1 MYKKQRLW
9 RKCLSILLLVSL
21 VSGNFSVL
29 GGVETAKAA
38 DSKINIPADGISA
51 KNANGHGAQ
60 MAVDGDT
67 TTYWQSIPSNGE
79 GDTAPYNRM
88 YDHNRYIDIKLDG
101 TYQLSLIK
109 IFNLADG
116 SYNNYYVY
124 ASKDGV
130 NYDKII
136 SKTSD
141 TPASAEGDSHT
152 VNVEAS
158 YLRLNMAYNSDRF
171 VTNLSEIEVY
181 GSKLNDTV
189 LTPAEITVEDW
200 EGSKWQEE
208 WNKFEND
215 KTYANQK
222 VITEMGNLVG
232 RVIGEKWKSSFRFE
246 MRNSLEADKDIFEI
260 KDGENDTII
269 IRGNNGL
276 AMASGFNYYLR
287 NYVNIDYNPL
297 YGSNTNLKEIKPV
310 GKRIVKEAQFDLR
323 YALNF
328 CTYSYTM
335 SFWNWDEYEEFLD
348 WSAMNG
354 INLILDIV
362 GQEEVLRQTFR
373 EFNFT
378 DEEIK
383 DYICGPAYFAWF
395 YMQNLYSIG
404 GPLPNSWFEQRTEL
418 GRQIHDRMQTY
429 GISPVIQG
437 FGGQVPET
445 FAEKNEGAV
454 LTPTD
459 GWSGFTRPSIIK
471 TYLTAEET
479 AAGKKNYFSDAAEVF
494 YEKQKNVFGDV
505 SHYYAVDPF
514 HEGGNTGGLD
524 VGNIYGEVQK
534 EMLKSDAEAI
544 WVMQQW
550 QGNLDANKMSQLDTK
565 KTLPL
570 DLQADMNPQHGLF
583 EQNGSPWIYCML
595 HNFGGRMG
603 LDGEVPVIAVDPIET
618 YQNTNNMV
626 GIGMT
631 PEAMENGPA
640 VYELLFDTNWSKDPI
655 NYREWMKTYGERRAG
670 GTSDSLNQAW
680 KILLN
685 TAYADKGIYYQ
696 GAAETVINTRPSDS
710 FNAASTWGHSNILYD
725 KKELDKALLLLIEN
739 YEAFAESEAYK
750 YDLADVAEQV
760 ICNAAVEYH
769 KLMVQAKN
777 AGNLE
782 EFTKL
787 STAFLGM
794 IELSD
799 QILSTTDEFML
810 GTWVEAARK
819 MITDADDWTKDL
831 FEFNARALVTTWG
844 GERVGSLKDYS
855 NRKWSGLT
863 KTFYKERW
871 EIWVRNRIAELK
883 GLKDEEKNPADLK
896 AERNWFLWEFQWV
909 NRKSDDEDGKYSF
922 ETTPSDADLA
932 ALAEQAYE
940 KYSYTNLEKNT
951 GGSAQEIV
959 NIAKDKPVSVGASQ
973 TAADGGSPANLTD
986 GNTETGWKAEGAG
999 PHTMT
1004 IDLEGSYQV
1013 SGVVISIQ
1021 QLAKEFPYT
1030 WKLEYFNPDT
1040 SEWEMLDGNE
1050 DAQQQIMIATTEIF
1064 KECTASQIRLTVTTA
1079 DVTDSPVEVKEI
1091 VVNGTELEEGETF
1104 ENLALGIEPTT
1115 NQETSSDSNLSMLT
1129 DGNLNN
1135 LWKTAGNNYPV
1146 TVEID
1151 LPRTSYV
1158 DNVDVYFEK
1167 AGLPFEFKVK
1177 ASDENNQEVFS
1188 YTEQSSHGNVLENRS
1203 YKIDVKKEIKKVTVT
1218 LLRSTGQGTVA
1229 PGAWPALSEIL
1240 VMGTPSAALENL
1252 ALGIE
1257 PKVNRQTS
1265 SDSSLSMITDGN
1277 VSNLWKT
1284 AGNDYPVTIEIDLP
1298 QTSYVDNV
1306 EVYFEKAG
1314 LPFQFKVTASDEKNE
1329 EVWSYTEQSSHDN
1342 VLENQS
1348 YKAKVLKEVKKVTV
1362 TLLGS
1367 TGKGEFS
1374 GVWPALSEIM
1384 VVGEPPEGG
1393 EEDDTVDLSN
1403 SPVTGISVSGG
1414 NATGNVL
1421 DGDRDNTFDRVEKE
1435 AEIVFDLGKVYYL
1448 SHVNFV
1454 FEKGELG
1461 LNYQVF
1467 AEDAAGQRITLSDQ
1481 SGSSGT
1487 LGDKTVRVPVNGNI
1501 KKVIFKHLG
1510 NNGSGPAYAA
1520 EFRLYEFEA
1529 FGVAKSES
1537 SITAVPTEAGVLLNG
1552 SADYTVAADGTVE
1565 LTLEKAYDLNMVS
1578 VTRALDETK
1587 ALKYKVEYLDLETE
1601 TWELF
1606 ADLTQNCN
1614 TKSSI
1619 SFAVAAK
1626 SVFAQK
1632 LKLTFPEE
1640 IKLSGIQVY
1649 NTDYAG
1655 MLSDRISYIEG
1666 ILAVLTYGD
1675 AYGSYQ
1681 AEAKAKLESVLS
1693 EAKEAQGVNSQTID
1707 EWLEKVNA
1715 ALEEFYD
1722 TGAVFVERDELLA
1735 AMADA
1740 VDLMEKL
1747 KVYGMTSQLEAVKES
1762 YQTARAAYEVY
1773 GASQT
1778 QIQTAKSALSS
1789 GIQETAELVET
1800 IVNNPELS
1808 EARIEFCQYLNGLEE
1823 RLEENYTPESWENYQ
1838 AALSAAEAVLNNAQA
1853 QITAISDA
1861 KRQLEQAIENLTLLA
1876 EHPVERIVVSAE
1888 DNKTELTEGEIVQLF
1903 AEITPDNAEKKD
1915 VEWTSSAPAIASV
1928 DSDGLVTSHK
1938 QGTVKIT
1945 AKATDGSNVTGEI
1958 TLTIKKHV
1966 PGEPIK
1972 VQRITVHAEDDKT
1985 ELSIDET
1992 VQLTAAVLPE
2002 TADNKAV
2009 EWSSGDPETASVDTN
2024 GLVRAKAAGDVE
2036 ITATAKDGSEVT
2048 GKIMLTVKEDTS
2060 EGTTKVEQITVRAE
2074 DDKTE
2079 LSVGETVQL
2088 IADVLPE
2095 NADNKAVK
2103 WTSSDTDIA
2112 SIGTS
2117 GLVRAKAA
2125 GDVEITATA
2134 KDGSK
2139 VTGKIEL
2146 VIQET
2151 SSEKPVKP
2159 ETITVSAK
2167 DGKTSLKIG
2176 ESVQLTAVVNPPQAA
2191 QTVNWTSNAPQTVE
2205 VDENGLV
2212 SAKAAGE
2219 VEITAASKEDDTIA
2233 GTIKLKVLAGTG
2245 GNTNVNKPVL
2255 ITAIKLSAAKT
2266 TLTVGSTVKVTAA
2279 ITPTNAANKSLTF
2292 TSDNKAVATV
2302 NTSGL
2307 VTAQSA
2313 GTARITATAK
2323 DGSRK
2328 FGSIKLTVIQPEQ
2341 PLPKVG
2347 DLHKEGA
2354 SNFVIT
2360 KSSASEKTV
2369 TFKKQQKKNAKTVV
2383 VPDTVE
2389 INGYTYQ
2396 VTEIAAKAF
2405 KNNKKIKTVVIGS
2418 NIKKIGKQAFL
2429 GCKKLKTI
2437 KILSKS
2443 LKKIDKTV
2451 FKGIDKKATI
2461 TVPKKKYKAYKNL
2474 LKKAKL
2480 PKTVKIKKK

>member
-1 MYKKQRLW
+1 
-9 RKCLSILLLVSL
+9 
-21 VSGNFSVL
+21 
-29 GGVETAKAA
+29 
-38 DSKINIPADGISA
+38 
-51 KNANGHGAQ
+51 
-60 MAVDGDT
+60 
-67 TTYWQSIPSNGE
+67 
-79 GDTAPYNRM
+79 
-88 YDHNRYIDIKLDG
+88 
-101 TYQLSLIK
+101 
-109 IFNLADG
+109 
-116 SYNNYYVY
+116 
-124 ASKDGV
+124 
-130 NYDKII
+130 
-136 SKTSD
+136 
-141 TPASAEGDSHT
+141 
-152 VNVEAS
+152 
-158 YLRLNMAYNSDRF
+158 
-171 VTNLSEIEVY
+171 
-181 GSKLNDTV
+181 
-189 LTPAEITVEDW
+189 
-200 EGSKWQEE
+200 
-208 WNKFEND
+208 
-215 KTYANQK
+215 
-222 VITEMGNLVG
+222 
-232 RVIGEKWKSSFRFE
+232 
-246 MRNSLEADKDIFEI
+246 
-260 KDGENDTII
+260 
-269 IRGNNGL
+269 
-276 AMASGFNYYLR
+276 
-287 NYVNIDYNPL
+287 
-297 YGSNTNLKEIKPV
+297 
-310 GKRIVKEAQFDLR
+310 
-323 YALNF
+323 
-328 CTYSYTM
+328 
-335 SFWNWDEYEEFLD
+335 
-348 WSAMNG
+348 
-354 INLILDIV
+354 
-362 GQEEVLRQTFR
+362 
-373 EFNFT
+373 
-378 DEEIK
+378 
-383 DYICGPAYFAWF
+383 
-395 YMQNLYSIG
+395 
-404 GPLPNSWFEQRTEL
+404 
-418 GRQIHDRMQTY
+418 
-429 GISPVIQG
+429 
-437 FGGQVPET
+437 
-445 FAEKNEGAV
+445 
-454 LTPTD
+454 
-459 GWSGFTRPSIIK
+459 
-471 TYLTAEET
+471 
-479 AAGKKNYFSDAAEVF
+479 
-494 YEKQKNVFGDV
+494 
-505 SHYYAVDPF
+505 
-514 HEGGNTGGLD
+514 
-524 VGNIYGEVQK
+524 
-534 EMLKSDAEAI
+534 
-544 WVMQQW
+544 
-550 QGNLDANKMSQLDTK
+550 
-565 KTLPL
+565 
-570 DLQADMNPQHGLF
+570 
-583 EQNGSPWIYCML
+583 
-595 HNFGGRMG
+595 
-603 LDGEVPVIAVDPIET
+603 
-618 YQNTNNMV
+618 
-626 GIGMT
+626 
-631 PEAMENGPA
+631 
-640 VYELLFDTNWSKDPI
+640 
-655 NYREWMKTYGERRAG
+655 
-670 GTSDSLNQAW
+670 
-680 KILLN
+680 
-685 TAYADKGIYYQ
+685 
-696 GAAETVINTRPSDS
+696 
-710 FNAASTWGHSNILYD
+710 
-725 KKELDKALLLLIEN
+725 
-739 YEAFAESEAYK
+739 
-750 YDLADVAEQV
+750 
-760 ICNAAVEYH
+760 
-769 KLMVQAKN
+769 
-777 AGNLE
+777 
-782 EFTKL
+782 
-787 STAFLGM
+787 
-794 IELSD
+794 
-799 QILSTTDEFML
+799 
-810 GTWVEAARK
+810 
-819 MITDADDWTKDL
+819 
-831 FEFNARALVTTWG
+831 
-844 GERVGSLKDYS
+844 
-855 NRKWSGLT
+855 
-863 KTFYKERW
+863 
-871 EIWVRNRIAELK
+871 
-883 GLKDEEKNPADLK
+883 
-896 AERNWFLWEFQWV
+896 
-909 NRKSDDEDGKYSF
+909 
-922 ETTPSDADLA
+922 
-932 ALAEQAYE
+932 
-940 KYSYTNLEKNT
+940 
-951 GGSAQEIV
+951 
-959 NIAKDKPVSVGASQ
+959 
-973 TAADGGSPANLTD
+973 
-986 GNTETGWKAEGAG
+986 
-999 PHTMT
+999 
-1004 IDLEGSYQV
+1004 
-1013 SGVVISIQ
+1013 
-1021 QLAKEFPYT
+1021 
-1030 WKLEYFNPDT
+1030 
-1040 SEWEMLDGNE
+1040 
-1050 DAQQQIMIATTEIF
+1050 
-1064 KECTASQIRLTVTTA
+1064 
-1079 DVTDSPVEVKEI
+1079 
-1091 VVNGTELEEGETF
+1091 
-1104 ENLALGIEPTT
+1104 
-1115 NQETSSDSNLSMLT
+1115 
-1129 DGNLNN
+1129 
-1135 LWKTAGNNYPV
+1135 
-1146 TVEID
+1146 
-1151 LPRTSYV
+1151 
-1158 DNVDVYFEK
+1158 
-1167 AGLPFEFKVK
+1167 
-1177 ASDENNQEVFS
+1177 
-1188 YTEQSSHGNVLENRS
+1188 
-1203 YKIDVKKEIKKVTVT
+1203 
-1218 LLRSTGQGTVA
+1218 
-1229 PGAWPALSEIL
+1229 
-1240 VMGTPSAALENL
+1240 
-1252 ALGIE
+1252 
-1257 PKVNRQTS
+1257 
-1265 SDSSLSMITDGN
+1265 MITDGN

-1367 TGKGEFS
+1367 TGKGEAY
-1374 GVWPALSEIM
+1374 GAWPALSEIM

-1552 SADYTVAADGTVE
+1552 SADYTVTEDGTVE

-1606 ADLTQNCN
+1606 ADLTENSN

-1619 SFAVAAK
+1619 SFAVSAE

-1666 ILAVLTYGD
+1666 ILAGLTYGD

-1735 AMADA
+1735 VMADA

-1747 KVYGMTSQLEAVKES
+1747 KEYGMTSQLDAVKEF
-1762 YQTARAAYEVY
+1762 YQTARSAYEVY

-1789 GIQETAELVET
+1789 GIQETAELVEA

-1823 RLEENYTPESWENYQ
+1823 KLEENYTPESWEDYQ
-1838 AALSAAEAVLNNAQA
+1838 AALSAAETVLNNAQA

-1888 DNKTELTEGEIVQLF
+1888 DDKTELTEGEIVQLF

-1938 QGTVKIT
+1938 QGT
-1945 AKATDGSNVTGEI
+1945 
-1958 TLTIKKHV
+1958 
-1966 PGEPIK
+1966 
-1972 VQRITVHAEDDKT
+1972 
-1985 ELSIDET
+1985 
-1992 VQLTAAVLPE
+1992 
-2002 TADNKAV
+2002 
-2009 EWSSGDPETASVDTN
+2009 
-2024 GLVRAKAAGDVE
+2024 VE

-2191 QTVNWTSNAPQTVE
+2191 QTVNWTSNAPQTAE

-2328 FGSIKLTVIQPEQ
+2328 FGSIKLTVIKPEQ

-2347 DLHKEGA
+2347 ASHKEGA
-2354 SNFVIT
+2354 SNFIIT

-2369 TFKKQQKKNAKTVV
+2369 TFKKPEKKNAKTVV
-2383 VPDTVE
+2383 VPNTVE

-2418 NIKKIGKQAFL
+2418 NIKKIGKQAFS

-2437 KILSKS
+2437 QILSKS

-2451 FKGIDKKATI
+2451 FKGIDKKAAI

-2480 PKTVKIKKK
+2480 PKSVKIKKK